1 MEGGSKQIARDKRFY
16 SKSRTPA
23 TRVNERIRASQ
34 LRLVG
39 EDGSQLG
46 IVSLVDARK
55 MAEEKGIDLV
65 EVAPNA
71 EPPVCRLMDYGKF
84 KYETKKQASLKKQK
98 VVGLKEVTFRPN
110 IGAHDLDFKVNNIK
124 GFLEKGHQT
133 KVRIFFRGRE
143 ITHPEIGRGLIERI
157 TEQVSEIATV
167 YMAPKIEGKN
177 MIAIFAP
184 KKKTG
189 GKENAKD
196 QNK

>member
-16 SKSRTPA
+16 SKNRTPA

-55 MAEEKGIDLV
+55 MAEERGIDLV

-71 EPPVCRLMDYGKF
+71 EPPVCRLMDYGKY
-84 KYETKKQASLKKQK
+84 KYEAKKQASLKKQK
-98 VVGLKEVTFRPN
+98 VQGLKEVTFRPN

-143 ITHPEIGRGLIERI
+143 ITHPEIGRGLIEKI
-157 TEQVSEIATV
+157 TEQVSEVATV

-184 KKKTG
+184 KKKKG
-189 GKENAKD
+189 GKEDAKD
-196 QNK
+196 QNQ